1 MRNLII
7 KRLSIIIYYLI
18 TLISIQAQHAI
29 GEWNTYLSYNNI
41 TYSEPA
47 EDNILYV
54 IGNGAL
60 FAYDSEDTSIRTYYK
75 SNPLSDSNISKIA
88 YNKAYHTLVI
98 TYSNANIDLLIN
110 GEDVYNLSEYMN
122 KNVSLDKTINNISF
136 FNEYAYLSTSFGI
149 LAINLKKKKL
159 AMHTS

>member
-122 KNVSLDKTINNISF
+122 KKCIIR
-136 FNEYAYLSTSFGI
+136 
-149 LAINLKKKKL
+149 
-159 AMHTS
+159 